1 MIKIVKQEEKK
12 EILFEGWR
20 AQAAKHQEQYC
31 LLILTRRIM

>member
-1 MIKIVKQEEKK
+1 MIKIVKQEKK